1 MRKILIADDQPVFRR
16 GLREVLDETPDLE
29 IAGEAGDGQAA
40 ILRATTSD
48 YDLIVLDIGLPAVDT
63 FTVLAEIKRLRP
75 ALPVLILSIQ
85 PEEQYALRSLR
96 AGASGYLTKQ
106 AAPDEVITAIR
117 RVLEGGTYVS
127 PSLAQQL
134 LASLVQR
141 EVDTLPHHALSTRE
155 NQVMCLIGS
164 GRTVSQIARDLS
176 VSVKTVSTH
185 RARILQKLNLKNNA
199 DLIRYTTQ
207 NRLVD

>member
-1 MRKILIADDQPVFRR
+1 MRKILIADDQPLSRR
-16 GLREVLDETPDLE
+16 GLREVLGETPDLVV
-29 IAGEAGDGQAA
+29 AGEAGEGQEA
-40 ILRATTSD
+40 ILRATSGD

-96 AGASGYLTKQ
+96 AGASGYLTKR
-106 AAPDEVITAIR
+106 AAPDEVITAVR
-117 RVLEGGTYVS
+117 KVLEGGTYVS

-141 EVDTLPHHALSTRE
+141 EAETLPHHVLSARE
-155 NQVMCLIGS
+155 IQVMCLIGS
-164 GRTVSQIARDLS
+164 GRTVSEIARDLS

-185 RARILQKLNLKNNA
+185 RARILQKLNLRNNA